1 MKITSNKK
9 RFVFCALLLW
19 LVSALLGA
27 HSHLC
32 LDGQE
37 PPVSLHFSASLHQ
50 LDQHSNDQHL
60 DVDIDIPQ
68 TLTAKLKSLDLPVLV
83 LVVLLVIH
91 LGSNERGASIYR
103 IFHRHLSRKLRP
115 PLRAPPVSI

>member
-9 RFVFCALLLW
+9 RFVFCALILW

-50 LDQHSNDQHL
+50 LDQHNDDRHQ

-68 TLTAKLKSLDLPVLV
+68 TLTAKFKSLDLPVL
-83 LVVLLVIH
+83 LFIVLLMIH
-91 LGSNERGASIYR
+91 FGSNERGANVYR
-103 IFHRHLSRKLRP
+103 IFHQRLSRKLRP